1 MQILALSMNE
11 DLLEVHHNML
21 NNKDTIFINGQEV
34 FSKRRYF
41 ATTHKFSVHAR
52 DGYSVDQYQVRI
64 SMGMNGTTFEV
75 VKNGVCL
82 MATSTREISLPPA
95 QQQRPPIGQSDQA
108 PESADYQQAKR
119 KTPDRRGPAG
129 LAIRM
134 DFL

>member
-95 QQQRPPIGQSDQA
+95 QQQSPPSARATRHQSRQTTNRQK
-108 PESADYQQAKR
+108 ESPLTDE
-119 KTPDRRGPAG
+119 D
-129 LAIRM
+129 L
-134 DFL
+134 LV